1 MAGRSRRKKDVV
13 RVEPTART
21 SAGSSGGDAAD
32 EPTWTPTP
40 EAKGKATKFR
50 LIAGGL
56 WLLAIA
62 GEAFAIFWV
71 LQQDP
76 VNMVLLIALIVV
88 IGALAIGGSLLWKRA
103 NRLDPA
109 RRSEPTRFFV
119 QNQLGAIITVI
130 AFLPL
135 IVLIF
140 TNKNM
145 DGKQKG
151 IAGGI
156 AVAVAA
162 VAVYFGIELDSPSV
176 EQYTEETNIVEQLT
190 GENLVYWTRSG
201 SVFHVCEEV
210 PDVNRESQD
219 GRIYEGTVADA
230 HAAGKSRLVSYWQ
243 REAINYCGYTQEQVD
258 AVEAGTSG
266 SDDSGDDAT
275 EPADDATAPA
285 EDTATP

>member
-1 MAGRSRRKKDVV
+1 MAGRSRRKKEVV
-13 RVEPTART
+13 RVE
-21 SAGSSGGDAAD
+21 SAPEDTTERSADA
-32 EPTWTPTP
+32 PTWTPTP
-40 EAKGKATKFR
+40 EAKQRATRFR
-50 LIAGGL
+50 LIAAGL

-71 LQQDP
+71 LRQDP
-76 VNMVLLIALIVV
+76 VNMVLLIALIVA

-109 RRSEPTRFFV
+109 SKSEPTRFFV
-119 QNQLGAIITVI
+119 QNQLGAIITII

-135 IVLIF
+135 IVLIL
-140 TNKNM
+140 TNKDM

-162 VAVYFGIELDSPSV
+162 VAVYFGIDVDSPSV
-176 EQYTEETNIVEQLT
+176 EQYSEETNIVEQLT
-190 GENLVYWTRSG
+190 GEDLVYWTRSG
-201 SVFHVCEEV
+201 SVFHVCAEV

-243 REAINYCGYTQEQVD
+243 REAVTHCGYTQEQVD
-258 AVEAGTSG
+258 AVVASVAGE
-266 SDDSGDDAT
+266 DDGDAT
-275 EPADDATAPA
+275 PPAGEDGATAPA
-285 EDTATP
+285 EDAATP